1 MLYTYFPCQLILFL
15 LFIIFLL
22 LNITLMVITL
32 EELNFNRILTIIFI
46 YPLIFFLKTYLYT
59 YSYAGLNII
68 FTLLPFYFNLLD

>member
-1 MLYTYFPCQLILFL
+1 
-15 LFIIFLL
+15 
-22 LNITLMVITL
+22 MVITL